1 MRKICIATGTRADWG
16 LLSGIAKALNARNDV
31 KLQIVATNM
40 HLSERYGFTFRE
52 IEHDGLHIDY
62 RVPMPADTDTPHD
75 TVAAMSVCMRGFAD
89 AFEALRPDLLL
100 ILGDRYEMLAVAS
113 AAMIFRIP
121 IAHIAGGTISEGAY
135 DDSIRH
141 SITKMSHLHL
151 TETEECRRRVIQL
164 GEAPERVFNTGA
176 IGIYNI
182 LHTHFLS
189 REELETELA
198 TPIPEKSLFVTFHPA
213 TLDVVPQ
220 NEQCAHL
227 LAALESRSDYKVFFS
242 YPNNDTA
249 GRIIIDM
256 IEDYVRQNPERAYVR
271 PSYGQIRYFSL
282 MRFMK
287 AAVGNSS
294 SGIVEVPSLHIPTLN
309 IGIRQNGRRR
319 AASVVDCGVTLDEIS
334 RGLHRVLGA
343 DMQQLA
349 RTVQNP
355 YEQPDT
361 LQRIVD
367 VVCNTPLEGITVK
380 RFHDLF

>member
-220 NEQCAHL
+220 NEQCANL

>member
-213 TLDVVPQ
+213 TLDAVPQ
-220 NEQCAHL
+220 NEQCANL
-227 LAALESRSDYKVFFS
+227 LAALERRSDYKVFFS

-271 PSYGQIRYFSL
+271 PSYGQLRYLSL

>member
-151 TETEECRRRVIQL
+151 TETEECRHRVIQL

-213 TLDVVPQ
+213 TLDAVPQ
-220 NEQCAHL
+220 NEQCANL

-271 PSYGQIRYFSL
+271 PSYGQLRYFSL

>member
-213 TLDVVPQ
+213 TLDAVPQ
-220 NEQCAHL
+220 NEQCANL

-271 PSYGQIRYFSL
+271 PSYGQLRYFSL

-334 RGLHRVLGA
+334 RGLHSVLGA

>member
-213 TLDVVPQ
+213 TLDAVPQ
-220 NEQCAHL
+220 NEQCANL

-271 PSYGQIRYFSL
+271 PSYGQLRYFSL